1 MTDIHDRETR
11 SYNMSQIKCKD
22 TKPEVLVR
30 KYLYAKGLRFR
41 LHNRNL
47 PGKPDLTLPKYR
59 SVIFV
64 NGCFWHGHNGCKF
77 FKLPGTKS
85 EWWKEKIENTIHRD
99 KTTELKLKE
108 LGWRVI
114 VIWEC
119 ELKSTNLDS
128 TMKRIY
134 NNITNTEYY

>member
-1 MTDIHDRETR
+1 MTDIHDSETR

-22 TKPEVLVR
+22 TKPEFLVR
-30 KYLYAKGLRFR
+30 KYLHAKGLRFR

-85 EWWKEKIENTIHRD
+85 EWWKEKIENTINRD
-99 KTTELKLKE
+99 RTTELKLKE

-119 ELKSTNLDS
+119 ELKSTNQDS

-134 NNITNTEYY
+134 NNITKTEYY